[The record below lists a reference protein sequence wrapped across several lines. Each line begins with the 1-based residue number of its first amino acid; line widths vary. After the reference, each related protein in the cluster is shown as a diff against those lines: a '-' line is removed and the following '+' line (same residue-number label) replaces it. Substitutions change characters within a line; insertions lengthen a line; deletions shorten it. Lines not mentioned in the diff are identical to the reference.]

1 MPLSKL
7 TIMRPLQMGKPE
19 AMTSRGNFQHGF
31 TLIEILVAMVVL
43 SLGLLGLAGLQA
55 VSLSNNQTAYYRS
68 IATQQAYDMADRIRA
83 NLAGA
88 AVGNYDDLDSTP
100 PADPGCFETNCS
112 IANMAVTDHFQWLS
126 NASAVLPAGSGTVR
140 CTQGPLGSGCAVAA
154 PSSSRIFNITVT
166 WSEKTTAG
174 NVARSFV
181 TEFTP

>member
-1 MPLSKL
+1 
-7 TIMRPLQMGKPE
+7 MGKPD
-19 AMTSRGNFQHGF
+19 ARTTRGNFQHGF

-68 IATQQAYDMADRIRA
+68 IATQQAYDMADRMRA
-83 NLAGA
+83 NLAGVS
-88 AVGNYDDLDSTP
+88 VGNYDNLSATAP
-100 PADPGCFETNCS
+100 TDPGCFATNCS

-126 NASAVLPAGSGTVR
+126 NASAVLPAGSGTVS
-140 CTQGPLGSGCAVAA
+140 CIQGPQGSACVLEA

-166 WSEKTTAG
+166 WSEKTLAG
-174 NVARSFV
+174 NEARSFV